1 MSQTD
6 QLLMLFRE
14 HGNRLTLGQIL
25 ENWTRVGSKYTNR
38 ISDLRLAGYIIEC
51 KEDRDLPTANLY
63 ILRDPVKV
71 EADGQRCFA

>member
-14 HGNRLTLGQIL
+14 HGNRLTLGEML
-25 ENWTRVGSKYTNR
+25 DNWRRIGSNETGR
-38 ISDLRLAGYIIEC
+38 ISDLRRAGYIIEC